1 VIAEAQFTKAV
12 DGVRALRFW
21 PRSSIPLEAACV
33 VANGLRETLRELFGE
48 TCELVVGEPCA
59 VGTDAWRV
67 LAHDALLFLTRGR
80 QTDIVLVI
88 PRADA
93 RRLVLA
99 AFGETAPAPQPN
111 EPLDRDCS
119 ALELQ
124 AIERIA
130 ARCAPAFDP
139 LCAERRSPSRPVAHG
154 EVPRCAAYFDVRVH
168 APAPLVLGVAIVR
181 ALPDPGPAAGLSAG
195 ALDAVPLTLRV
206 VFATGRV
213 DAGSFLRWRTGDVVP
228 FDTTIGSAARL
239 DLAGRAFACGAPGRC
254 GSRAALRL
262 DDRLPNA
269 PT

>member
-1 VIAEAQFTKAV
+1 MIAEAQFASAV

-67 LAHDALLFLTRGR
+67 LAHDAFLFLTRGR

-88 PRADA
+88 PRGDA

-99 AFGETAPAPQPN
+99 AFGESAPAPQPN

-119 ALELQ
+119 ALELH

-130 ARCAPAFDP
+130 ARCAPAFDS
-139 LCAERRSPSRPVAHG
+139 LCAERHSPSRPVAHA

-168 APAPLVLGVAIVR
+168 APTSFVLGVAIVR
-181 ALPDPGPAAGLSAG
+181 ALPDPGPASGLRAG
-195 ALDAVPLTLRV
+195 ALDAVPLPLRV
-206 VFATGRV
+206 VFAAGHV
-213 DAGSFLRWRTGDVVP
+213 DAGTFLRWRTGDVVAL
-228 FDTTIGSAARL
+228 DTAIGSAARL
-239 DLAGRAFACGAPGRC
+239 EVGGRAFACGAPGAS
-254 GSRAALRL
+254 GSRAALLL
-262 DDRLPNA
+262 DDRSPNA
-269 PT
+269 PA